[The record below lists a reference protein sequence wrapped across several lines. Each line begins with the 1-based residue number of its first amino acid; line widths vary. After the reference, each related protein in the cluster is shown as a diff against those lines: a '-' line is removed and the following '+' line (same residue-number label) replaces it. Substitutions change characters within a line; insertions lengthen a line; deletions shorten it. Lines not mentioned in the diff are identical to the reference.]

1 MSEVVIEDVG
11 ADAMQ
16 IFLEFIYGRD
26 TSISDFDTA
35 CSVLAVADKYDVPG
49 LLRSVRLLFVRVHC
63 ALTAGRLQEPT
74 VPHFLS
80 HLRQNFITTTSV
92 LCIQANK

>member
-16 IFLEFIYGRD
+16 IFLEFVYGRD
-26 TSISDFDTA
+26 TSVSDFDTA

-49 LLRSVRLLFVRVHC
+49 LLRFVRSIMIS
-63 ALTAGRLQEPT
+63 RFSRNEME
-74 VPHFLS
+74 
-80 HLRQNFITTTSV
+80 
-92 LCIQANK
+92 

>member
-1 MSEVVIEDVG
+1 MNEVIIEDVE

-16 IFLEFIYGRD
+16 IFLEFVYGRD

-49 LLRSVRLLFVRVHC
+49 LLRFV
-63 ALTAGRLQEPT
+63 LD
-74 VPHFLS
+74 
-80 HLRQNFITTTSV
+80 
-92 LCIQANK
+92 

>member
-49 LLRSVRLLFVRVHC
+49 LLRSVRFLLYAQIV
-63 ALTAGRLQEPT
+63 Q
-74 VPHFLS
+74 
-80 HLRQNFITTTSV
+80 
-92 LCIQANK
+92 

>member
-16 IFLEFIYGRD
+16 IFLEFVYGRD
-26 TSISDFDTA
+26 TSVSDFDTA

-49 LLRSVRLLFVRVHC
+49 LLRFVRSIVIFC
-63 ALTAGRLQEPT
+63 SIGIR
-74 VPHFLS
+74 
-80 HLRQNFITTTSV
+80 RTTIIMCNN
-92 LCIQANK
+92 LGDNL

>member
-49 LLRSVRLLFVRVHC
+49 LLRSVRLFLYAYIVHS
-63 ALTAGRLQEPT
+63 LQADYKNQQCRIFCHT
-74 VPHFLS
+74 
-80 HLRQNFITTTSV
+80 
-92 LCIQANK
+92 